1 MGELGDA
8 ECEHILEVLNRDF
21 RLRQQETERLEQQEK
36 ELQEEATKTALLEKQ
51 RAFNK
56 KSTCIRCL
64 DTFPVL
70 VRSDIFQ

>member
-36 ELQEEATKTALLEKQ
+36 ELQEEATKTGQSLTIDPQDE
-51 RAFNK
+51 
-56 KSTCIRCL
+56 
-64 DTFPVL
+64 
-70 VRSDIFQ
+70 